1 MKLPDIDKARAAE
14 WILAALLLVVC
25 WFGGDHHGRRVAFAE
40 AESKTDTV
48 TKVITLWKEAP
59 QPAKTALLGYVP
71 VPAYKFLTDTIERV
85 KTAEIVLH
93 DTTVV
98 YLPREQKYYE
108 ENDGRLRLWVS
119 GYDPRLDRWEL
130 DERQTTITQTV
141 VPRRRWGIGVTAGYG
156 LALTEPKVAL
166 SPFVGV
172 GITYAFLQF

>member
-40 AESKTDTV
+40 AESKTDTIVRIV
-48 TKVITLWKEAP
+48 TMWKEAP
-59 QPAKTALLGYVP
+59 QPAKTALLGCVP

-85 KTAEIVLH
+85 KTAEIVIH

-108 ENDGRLRLWVS
+108 ENEGRLRLWVS

-141 VPRRRWGIGVTAGYG
+141 VPRRRWSIGVTAGYG
-156 LALTEPKVAL
+156 LALAEPKVAL
-166 SPFVGV
+166 APFVGV

>member
-1 MKLPDIDKARAAE
+1 
-14 WILAALLLVVC
+14 
-25 WFGGDHHGRRVAFAE
+25 
-40 AESKTDTV
+40 
-48 TKVITLWKEAP
+48 
-59 QPAKTALLGYVP
+59 
-71 VPAYKFLTDTIERV
+71 
-85 KTAEIVLH
+85 
-93 DTTVV
+93 VV

-141 VPRRRWGIGVTAGYG
+141 VPRRRWSLGVTAGYG

-166 SPFVGV
+166 APFVGV

>member
-1 MKLPDIDKARAAE
+1 MKRPDIDKARAAE
-14 WILAALLLVVC
+14 WILAALLLAVC

-40 AESKTDTV
+40 AESRTDTV
-48 TKVITLWKEAP
+48 TKVVTMWKEAP

-71 VPAYKFLTDTIERV
+71 VPSYKFLTDTIERV
-85 KTAEIVLH
+85 KTAEIVIH

-108 ENDGRLRLWVS
+108 ENEGRLRLWVS

-141 VPRRRWGIGVTAGYG
+141 VPRRRWSIGATAGYG
-156 LALTEPKVAL
+156 LALSERKVAL
-166 SPFVGV
+166 TPFVGV
-172 GITYAFLQF
+172 GITYALLQF

>member
-85 KTAEIVLH
+85 KWAEIAVH
-93 DTTVV
+93 DTTIV
-98 YLPREQKYYE
+98 YLPRESKYYE

-130 DERQTTITQTV
+130 DERQTAITQTV

-156 LALTEPKVAL
+156 LALAEQKVAL
-166 SPFVGV
+166 VPFVGV